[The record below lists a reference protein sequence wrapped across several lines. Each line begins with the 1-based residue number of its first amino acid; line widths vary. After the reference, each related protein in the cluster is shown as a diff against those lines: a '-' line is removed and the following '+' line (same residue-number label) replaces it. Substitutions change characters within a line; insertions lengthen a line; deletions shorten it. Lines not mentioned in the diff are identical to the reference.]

1 LQRLPAGADKSA
13 YFECTQMNPDIP
25 SQHFDSR
32 AFRAALSAFA
42 TGVTVVTTRFQA
54 EQDIGITANSFNSVS
69 LDPPLILW
77 SLSRKAMSLAAFIGS
92 EHFAVHVLAADQD
105 ALSHR
110 FATQGADKFAGLPL
124 GRGASGVPLFDDCS
138 ARFECR
144 KAFTYDGG
152 DHMIFIGEVLRF
164 QDFQRPPLIFHAG
177 RYALAVEKPPRI
189 DTPTGDAGEPDSSFS
204 RDFLIY
210 LLGRARFQM
219 MHGLRPVLDQH
230 AINEDEWLL
239 LSLLGVSDHRRIAE
253 LDRVLWYTGTRVT
266 YERVAR
272 LASVGLVSLV
282 GGHDPDACVNLSDRG
297 RTIVLEFVAAA
308 KALEA
313 RAERNLG
320 FGETQLLKNLLRKV
334 IRETEPGLP
343 PLQTPPLSLEE

>member
-1 LQRLPAGADKSA
+1 MS
-13 YFECTQMNPDIP
+13 PDIP
-25 SQHFDSR
+25 PIPFDSR
-32 AFRAALSAFA
+32 AFRGALSAFA
-42 TGVTVVTTRFQA
+42 TGVTIVTTRNEA
-54 EQDIGITANSFNSVS
+54 GQDIGITANSFNSVS
-69 LDPPLILW
+69 IEPPLILW
-77 SLSRKAMSLAAFIGS
+77 SLSRKALSLPAFAGS

-110 FATQGADKFAGLPL
+110 FSTQGADKFAGLPL
-124 GRGASGVPLFDDCS
+124 GRGASSIPVFDDCS

-152 DHMIFIGEVLRF
+152 DHMIFVGEVLDF

-177 RYALAVEKPPRI
+177 RYALAVRKTSGVA
-189 DTPTGDAGEPDSSFS
+189 TPENDAGEPDSSFS

-219 MHGLRPVLDQH
+219 MHGLRPVLDRH
-230 AINEDEWLL
+230 AIAEDEWLV

-253 LDRVLWYTGTRVT
+253 LDRLLWYTGTRIT

-272 LASVGLVSLV
+272 LASVGLVRLV
-282 GGHDPDACVNLSDRG
+282 GGHDPDARVDLSEHG
-297 RTIVLEFVAAA
+297 RAVVLDLVAAA

-313 RAERNLG
+313 HAERNLG
-320 FGETQLLKNLLRKV
+320 PGETQLLKNILRSV
-334 IRETEPGLP
+334 IRDTEPGLP
-343 PLQTPPLSLEE
+343 PLQTPAPSLEE